1 MQEAEST
8 LWPTIA
14 LCTYITLN
22 PVPSL
27 IAEQPLPTIL
37 SSLHPTAVLPAIHR
51 QKKDLDVTYY

>member
-27 IAEQPLPTIL
+27 IGNNRNQDNKLLPTIL
-37 SSLHPTAVLPAIHR
+37 SSLHFPPIAELLGHNWYP
-51 QKKDLDVTYY
+51 